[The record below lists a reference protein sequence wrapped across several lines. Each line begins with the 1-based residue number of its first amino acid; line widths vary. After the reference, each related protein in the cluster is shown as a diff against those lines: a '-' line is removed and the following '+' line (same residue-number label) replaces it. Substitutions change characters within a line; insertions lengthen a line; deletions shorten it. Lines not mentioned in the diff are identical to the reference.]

1 MRIAALLERQSCYSA
16 HGADVQS
23 RSAAFI
29 DDDVGF
35 CLRMYLKD
43 TIWNQMYIGQL
54 CSTAIYELFTNI
66 IGEDCHINQHA
77 LVSQD
82 LDDARIDRWPCD
94 TDGARHN
101 SKDTE
106 HNAKRRHAHRVR
118 AVPGSRSRP
127 SSRRAAREGLETWVP
142 VQYRYARLACR
153 HCQ

>member
-94 TDGARHN
+94 TDGARYN

-106 HNAKRRHAHRVR
+106 HNAKRRPAHRVC
-118 AVPGSRSRP
+118 AKTVPEKRHRGSRAHGKKTSGVSRDKSPRP
-127 SSRRAAREGLETWVP
+127 S
-142 VQYRYARLACR
+142 
-153 HCQ
+153 